1 MLNKI
6 KFFLVNLL
14 YILTWIIAWLLFKA
28 YFRLTKIDTR
38 NIPKGGVILACNH
51 RSNLDPVMLS
61 AGANRP
67 VAYMAKS
74 ELFRIPGLA
83 QLITIYAAFPVERG
97 KGDTQA
103 LDTAGN
109 MLKTGYAVGMFPEGT
124 RGTEDHI
131 GRIKSGVAFVAASS
145 GAPVVPV
152 ALINTEKSLGKGSKG
167 IKPAHIKV
175 IFGKP
180 FTYKDVNPDNTTS
193 KENIR
198 AFNERLGVAIQELY
212 DIIK

>member
-6 KFFLVNLL
+6 KFFFVNLL
-14 YILTWIIAWLLFKA
+14 YILTWIISWLIFRIYFK
-28 YFRLTKIDTR
+28 LTKKGNS
-38 NIPKGGVILACNH
+38 NIPKSGVILACNH
-51 RSNLDPVMLS
+51 RSNLDPVLLS
-61 AGANRP
+61 ASANRP

-74 ELFRIPGLA
+74 ELFKIPGLA
-83 QLITIYAAFPVERG
+83 QLITMYAAFPVERG

-103 LDTAGN
+103 LDTAGD
-109 MLKTGYAVGMFPEGT
+109 MLNTGYAVGMFPEGT
-124 RGTEDHI
+124 RNTEEHI

-145 GAPVVPV
+145 GVPVVPV
-152 ALINTEKSLGKGSKG
+152 ALVNTEKALGKGSKG
-167 IKPAHIKV
+167 IRPAHV
-175 IFGKP
+175 TVLFGKP
-180 FTYKDVNPDNTTS
+180 FTYRDVNPDNGTS